1 MPVPGPVSPRMSAVV
16 RRSSAV
22 FTFDVALAMQAL
34 CSRVGLPSHDILV
47 ASKRAPGALL
57 SGPSAAS
64 RAMIANTVPSFGAA
78 A

>member
-1 MPVPGPVSPRMSAVV
+1 MS
-16 RRSSAV
+16 RRSFAV
-22 FTFDVALAMQAL
+22 FTLAVALAMQAL

-57 SGPSAAS
+57 NGPSAAS

-78 A
+78 P